1 MSFDGCEMYFAAAD
15 WGDEMTF
22 GQVQFHY
29 PDGIPM
35 GIRRTNG
42 RLLVN
47 PPANEVL
54 GDGDEVL
61 ILAEDDSTIDFQRVP
76 VATPVDMT
84 LRDATLKK
92 VVERE
97 LIVGWNPKAE
107 TILREYADYLVDG
120 SMITVLCHDR
130 TGEVER
136 RVAQIDAELDNINI
150 NFVNESPLDVENL
163 LSVEPFRYDNIII
176 LSHGDGVHDAEKTDS
191 ETIIILLLLRRIFA
205 EHPDASANTKLITEI
220 IDSENQGL
228 VSRAGVHD
236 FIISTKVVS
245 MLLAQIS
252 QSRDI
257 AAVYDDLFQ
266 ESGSEIY
273 LKPASLYST
282 ELPKKVAF
290 ADLMRLAQKRMEV
303 CLGVKIKALERNA
316 DQNFGVKL
324 NPPKEA
330 VYMLQPEDCLVVL
343 AEDET

>member
-1 MSFDGCEMYFAAAD
+1 M
-15 WGDEMTF
+15 
-22 GQVQFHY
+22 
-29 PDGIPM
+29 
-35 GIRRTNG
+35 RRPG
-42 RLLVN
+42 R
-47 PPANEVL
+47 AKIGL
-54 GDGDEVL
+54 GG
-61 ILAEDDSTIDFQRVP
+61 
-76 VATPVDMT
+76 
-84 LRDATLKK
+84 
-92 VVERE
+92 
-97 LIVGWNPKAE
+97 
-107 TILREYADYLVDG
+107 
-120 SMITVLCHDR
+120 
-130 TGEVER
+130 
-136 RVAQIDAELDNINI
+136 
-150 NFVNESPLDVENL
+150 
-163 LSVEPFRYDNIII
+163 
-176 LSHGDGVHDAEKTDS
+176 
-191 ETIIILLLLRRIFA
+191 IIILLLLRRIFA

-220 IDSENQGL
+220 LDSENQGL